1 MYTVIL
7 VASHDRDALRA
18 LLEDSLGNE
27 VSVVVF
33 SSLGELYPAILKLD
47 PLLAVIE
54 GQSLKSDE
62 IGVISTLKK
71 TFSTLRILLTFRIEQ
86 RDDAAHALSRG
97 VDAYILEPFYI
108 HEFTQMVKREFRNSI
123 AQNKQMLD
131 LKMDALGSFV
141 EGLAPEVNNPLT
153 TIRGLLQ
160 ILLTGDNE
168 AMTADEIDEIY
179 GLMERESSR
188 ISQIVQELENF
199 SKTRKPKRIPVNL
212 HTLIQQAVDEAGAA
226 SPKRTPIFTDLE
238 RCPVDGKADFNQ
250 NVSALKSL
258 LGFLLSGSDDEKGK
272 IVVVARTSKAPGNIS
287 IIIEGTHTVSLGQ
300 EVHQAFV
307 PLYTRKIIRFSD
319 ELGLA
324 SAYGIIRGQEGTI
337 SVSSLDNGTRFEI
350 ELSIE

>member
-1 MYTVIL
+1 
-7 VASHDRDALRA
+7 
-18 LLEDSLGNE
+18 LEESLGRE
-27 VSVVVF
+27 ISVAVF
-33 SSLGELYPAILKLD
+33 PSLAELYPEILKLD

-54 GQSLKSDE
+54 GQSMRSDE
-62 IGVISTLKK
+62 IGVIGSLKK
-71 TFSTLRILLTFRIEQ
+71 TFSTLRILLTFRLEQ
-86 RDDAAHALSRG
+86 RDDAAQALASG

-108 HEFTQMVKREFRNSI
+108 HEFTQLVKREFKNAI
-123 AQNKQMLD
+123 EQNKQMLD

-141 EGLAPEVNNPLT
+141 EGLAPEMNNPLT

-160 ILLTGDNE
+160 ILLTGDSE
-168 AMTADEIDEIY
+168 SMTEGEINEIY

-199 SKTRKPKRIPVNL
+199 SKTRKPKRLPVNL
-212 HTLIQQAVDEAGAA
+212 HTLVQQAVKEAEAA
-226 SPKRTPIFTDLE
+226 STKRTPIFTDLE
-238 RCPVDGKADFNQ
+238 QCPVNGKADFNQ

-272 IVVVARTSKAPGNIS
+272 IVLTARAAEIPGKIS

-307 PLYTRKIIRFSD
+307 PLYTRKIIRFSE

-324 SAYGIIRGQEGTI
+324 SAYGIIRGQGGTI
-337 SVSSLDNGTRFEI
+337 SASSLDNGTRFEI